1 MARSPQGKLWSPSE
15 VRAVREEY
23 NKWLAKQ
30 PEGQRVKL
38 REVARHIKDTA
49 FPNRTYTAIEAVMQ
63 RHRIWKPAFS
73 RGTTSENRTSS
84 IRRPRRRGMVKAYE
98 CPGCGL
104 LTKVE

>member
-15 VRAVREEY
+15 VRAIREEY
-23 NKWLAKQ
+23 NKWLANQ

-38 REVARHIKDTA
+38 REVARHIKDTT
-49 FPNRTYTAIEAVMQ
+49 FPSRTYTAIEAAMQ

-73 RGTTSENRTSS
+73 KGTTSDGAH
-84 IRRPRRRGMVKAYE
+84 RRPKRRRLVKAYE

-104 LTKVE
+104 LTKEED